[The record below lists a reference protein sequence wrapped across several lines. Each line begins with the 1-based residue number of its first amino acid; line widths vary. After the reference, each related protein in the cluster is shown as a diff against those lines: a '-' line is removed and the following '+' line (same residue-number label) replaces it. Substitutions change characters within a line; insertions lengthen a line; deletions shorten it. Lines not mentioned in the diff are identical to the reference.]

1 MRCEDSY
8 LIVRVVYKNPAV
20 QQAFSGLSLYLIKN
34 EKMEESENTKKHYLQ
49 LLRQRI
55 KPEKYY
61 LVFISNKLHWM

>member
-61 LVFISNKLHWM
+61 LVFISSRQHWM

>member
-61 LVFISNKLHWM
+61 LVFISNKRHWM

>member
-55 KPEKYY
+55 KPEKMLFSY
-61 LVFISNKLHWM
+61 

>member
-20 QQAFSGLSLYLIKN
+20 QQAFSGLSLCLIEIKKWKN
-34 EKMEESENTKKHYLQ
+34 LKIQKHYLQ

-55 KPEKYY
+55 KPEKYLFLY
-61 LVFISNKLHWM
+61 PVPRM